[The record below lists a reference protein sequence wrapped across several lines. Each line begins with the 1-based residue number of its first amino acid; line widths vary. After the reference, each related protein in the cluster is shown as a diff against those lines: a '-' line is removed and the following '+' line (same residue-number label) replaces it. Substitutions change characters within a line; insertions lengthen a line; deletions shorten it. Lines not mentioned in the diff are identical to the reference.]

1 MYQIVKVFYDNIGKH
16 RDTLC
21 RNVQTIEAS
30 LPFFII
36 IFFFLE
42 IIRIQCTWR
51 PSTDNESYLFRC
63 QCKFTYIFYFCTI

>member
-21 RNVQTIEAS
+21 RNVQTIETS
-30 LPFFII
+30 LLFLFFS
-36 IFFFLE
+36 E

-63 QCKFTYIFYFCTI
+63 QCKFMYIFYFCTI